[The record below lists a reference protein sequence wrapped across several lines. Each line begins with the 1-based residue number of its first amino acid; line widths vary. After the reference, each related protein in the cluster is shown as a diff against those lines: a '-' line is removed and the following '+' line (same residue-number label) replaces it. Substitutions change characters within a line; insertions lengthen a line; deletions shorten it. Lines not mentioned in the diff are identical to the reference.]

1 MKKQIKSFLSVILAL
16 MFTLS
21 AFSIIISA
29 DQTETAENT
38 VLDEI
43 INTAETGDSE
53 TTIAEY
59 VVYKEKVSYSVGNE
73 NISVDINQILKD
85 KEIEFEIEAAEDGLY
100 NFGLSYK
107 GLGDATGNLNFGLKI
122 DGEYPFAEAEKF
134 NLFRIFR
141 DAEGGNRVDGLG
153 NEFAPEQVPYEDFYF
168 DNVSDITRWTDE
180 EYLFALSKGK
190 HTITL
195 VNGDAE
201 FHIESVTFSVPEALN
216 DYSKPEDSSKFYNG
230 KNIIIEGESAKLKT
244 GNWLAAKSE
253 NATLDV
259 TPSDT
264 YNVLANYIGGGNW
277 KTSGQVLVWE
287 TPELEEGYYK
297 LGFSFRQSE
306 LLGAKVYRR
315 LKIDGKVP
323 FSEADAVGFNYS
335 YKWQSDFFEDKNNQ
349 PYLIY
354 LSKGTHTISLEVT
367 AGEITETR
375 DLLKQ
380 IVAKLGDLYVQ
391 ITMIT
396 GESVDIYRDY
406 DLFAQIPNMEQTL
419 KDISKN
425 LKKSSENLQKITGE
439 KSGSYISIINN
450 MEQIISLML
459 DNRYV
464 AHRYKDEYY
473 SKYTSLASVLF
484 EMSDMPLDVDKI
496 SLVSP
501 NAKQPFDKAN
511 GFQKLLFGIRKFFV
525 SFGND
530 YNNISGVDSEDNGI
544 TIWVNWGRDQAQVL
558 NSLIQSDFTSKTK
571 IPVNVQI
578 VNASVVQAVL
588 SGQGPDCLLQHSRSE
603 PVNLAMRG
611 MLYDLNQF
619 DDIDEV
625 LGWFQEGAEIPYY
638 YKGGL
643 YGLPDTQSFYLM
655 FYRTDIFEEMG
666 LTVPKTWED
675 FKETVKLLTRNNLTA
690 WLPNNTATST
700 TQANIGIGSINI
712 FPTLLM
718 QQGLD
723 VYESDGRATN
733 LSDSDV
739 IMAFN
744 KWTNFYTKLKLPR
757 TMDFYNRFRT
767 GTCPIGISPYTL
779 YTTLKAAAP
788 EIDGLWN
795 VALVPGTV
803 DKNGNLNHTSTGGG
817 TACSILDLPTTNP
830 IEAWEFLKWWV
841 SADVQLAFSSEVES
855 ILGPTGRVSVSNI
868 EAFKRLEWDSSMK
881 DVIVTAMNQASEVP
895 EYPGSYYVSRSVY
908 QAFWNVVENNKNAK
922 QTLLQFASEAD
933 EEITRKWKQYENR

>member
-1 MKKQIKSFLSVILAL
+1 MKKQFKSLFSVILAL
-16 MFTLS
+16 TVILVSFSVIAS
-21 AFSIIISA
+21 AEK
-29 DQTETAENT
+29 TETAENT
-38 VLDEI
+38 VLEI
-43 INTAETGDSE
+43 NETEINDGSYN
-53 TTIAEY
+53 EY
-59 VVYKEKVSYSVGNE
+59 IENAVYSVATKSVSLDVNQTVKNNE
-73 NISVDINQILKD
+73 VVFDV
-85 KEIEFEIEAAEDGLY
+85 EITEDGLY

-107 GLGDATGNLNFGLKI
+107 ALGSQTGNLVFGLKI

-168 DNVSDITRWTDE
+168 DNVSDITRWSDTD
-180 EYLFALSKGK
+180 YLFALSAGK
-190 HTITL
+190 HTVTIVASSGEFE
-195 VNGDAE
+195 VNK
-201 FHIESVTFSVPEALN
+201 VTFSAPVNAEKYVAPN
-216 DYSKPEDSSKFYNG
+216 DSSKYYNG
-230 KNIIIEGESAKLKT
+230 EDVIIEGETAKIKT

-259 TPSDT
+259 TPNDT
-264 YNVLANYIGGGNW
+264 YKVLANYIGGGNW
-277 KTSGQVLVWE
+277 KTSGQTIVWE

-297 LGFSFRQSE
+297 LGFSFRQSG
-306 LLGAKVYRR
+306 LLGAEVYRR
-315 LKIDGKVP
+315 LKIDGEVP
-323 FSEADAVGFNYS
+323 FDEANAIGFNYS
-335 YKWQSDFFEDKNNQ
+335 YNWQSGFFEDDNGS

-354 LSKGTHTISLEVT
+354 LTKGKHTLSLEVT
-367 AGEITETR
+367 AGDITETR
-375 DLLKQ
+375 DLLRQ
-380 IVAKLGDLYVQ
+380 VVSELGDLYVK

-406 DLFAQIPNMEQTL
+406 DLFAQIPDMEQTL
-419 KDISKN
+419 KKISEDLKESSKN
-425 LKKSSENLQKITGE
+425 LQEITGE

-450 MEQIISLML
+450 MKQIVDLMSN
-459 DNRYV
+459 NRYV

-473 SKYTSLASVLF
+473 SKYTSLASVLY
-484 EMSDMPLDVDKI
+484 EMSDMPLDIDKI

-501 NAKQPFDKAN
+501 HREQPFEKAN
-511 GFQKLLFGIRKFFV
+511 AFQKLIFGVRKFMV
-525 SFGND
+525 SFGSD
-530 YNNISGVDSEDNGI
+530 YNNISGSDSDENGI

-558 NSLIQSDFTSKTK
+558 NSLIQGDFTSKTN
-571 IPVNVQI
+571 IPVDVQI

-588 SGQGPDCLLQHSRSE
+588 SGQGPDCLLQHSRTE

-611 MLYDLNQF
+611 MLYDLNKF
-619 DDIDEV
+619 DDINEV
-625 LGWFQEGAEIPYY
+625 LGWFQEGAETPYY

-666 LTVPKTWED
+666 LTVPKTWDD
-675 FKETVKLLTRNNLTA
+675 FKETVTLLTRNNLTA

-700 TQANIGIGSINI
+700 AQANIGIGSINI

-723 VYESDGRATN
+723 IYESDGSATR
-733 LSDSDV
+733 LSNSDI

-744 KWTNFYTKLKLPR
+744 KWTGFYTKLKLPR

-788 EIDGLWN
+788 EIDGLWD
-795 VALVPGTV
+795 VALVPGTE
-803 DKNGNLNHTSTGGG
+803 DENGNINHTSTGGG

-830 IEAWEFLKWWV
+830 KQAWEFLKWWV
-841 SADVQLAFSSEVES
+841 SADTQLAFSSEVES
-855 ILGPTGRVSVSNI
+855 ILGPTGRVSVSNV
-868 EAFKRLEWDSSMK
+868 EAFESLEWDSSMRET
-881 DVIVTAMNQASEVP
+881 IVTAMNQASEIP

-908 QAFWNVVENNKNAK
+908 QAFWNVVENNKNPK
-922 QTLLQFASEAD
+922 QTLLEFASEAD
-933 EEITRKWKQYENR
+933 EEIARKWKQYENR